1 MNPRTLITDKTLPV
15 IAIRSNPDLT
25 KFTSSSVFV
34 GDTSFPRVGPLAG
47 NIRSK
52 KGPSS
57 EALDPDSDIPEVML
71 DALEQLKETIKY
83 LNTVAPTKE
92 RLYDKE
98 KDLLF
103 LFLEAVPFQT
113 ALVPRISW
121 IIERFLP
128 HRKGQHKFLEEQV
141 AILRENRNGMGR
153 WQRPW
158 QRNLL
163 FLGMDEEK
171 EVRGAVNEV

>member
-1 MNPRTLITDKTLPV
+1 
-15 IAIRSNPDLT
+15 
-25 KFTSSSVFV
+25 
-34 GDTSFPRVGPLAG
+34 
-47 NIRSK
+47 
-52 KGPSS
+52 
-57 EALDPDSDIPEVML
+57 ML
-71 DALEQLKETIKY
+71 DALEQLKEIKY

-103 LFLEAVPFQT
+103 LFLEAVQFQT

-128 HRKGQHKFLEEQV
+128 HRKGQQKFLEEQV

-163 FLGMDEEK
+163 VLGMDEEK

>member
-15 IAIRSNPDLT
+15 VATRSNLDLT

-34 GDTSFPRVGPLAG
+34 GDTSFPRVGPLAW

-83 LNTVAPTKE
+83 LNAVAPTKE

-103 LFLEAVPFQT
+103 LFLQAVPFQT

-128 HRKGQHKFLEEQV
+128 HRKGQQKFLEEQV

-163 FLGMDEEK
+163 VLGMDEEK